1 MLEVETRVNKISL
14 PLELDPDFGSQYP
27 NNVEGF
33 VVTVRNTLD
42 VYEFILL
49 MPPIDDDVEMTSL
62 VRDVML
68 SFLEP
73 ADKYDIRDLSDIDVA
88 LFEKFSLPVLC
99 FHPDSTQSD
108 KISFF
113 WQIPPR
119 DLMC

>member
-1 MLEVETRVNKISL
+1 MLEVETRVHKISL

-33 VVTVRNTLD
+33 VVTVRNTRD

-49 MPPIDDDVEMTSL
+49 MPAIDDDAEMTSL
-62 VRDVML
+62 VQDVMH
-68 SFLEP
+68 SFLESS
-73 ADKYDIRDLSDIDVA
+73 DKYDLRDLSDIDVA

-99 FHPDSTQSD
+99 FHPDSVLSD